1 MQWANQITYGFQ
13 QLPTMHRN
21 IFWDISAKAR
31 ALQTPQRITP
41 ATMPFQLQKCQKN
54 YTCLLHSLPLP
65 FFMLVDH
72 FLEQLC
78 FFFGNFLSSK
88 KCCDKPWRDPSNVRS
103 TKYRDSSACTWFL
116 LELKQKPL
124 HPHWQCILFH
134 TFSVQPY
141 KSWIFSSQAVPDI
154 TLQVPRS

>member
-21 IFWDISAKAR
+21 IFWDISAKR
-31 ALQTPQRITP
+31 AHCKHRENYNRHHAIP
-41 ATMPFQLQKCQKN
+41 LQKCQKN

-78 FFFGNFLSSK
+78 FFFGNFLTPK
-88 KCCDKPWRDPSNVRS
+88 KCGDKARQCPV
-103 TKYRDSSACTWFL
+103 KCTVHKITGFL
-116 LELKQKPL
+116 CL
-124 HPHWQCILFH
+124 HLFL
-134 TFSVQPY
+134 
-141 KSWIFSSQAVPDI
+141 WN
-154 TLQVPRS
+154 

>member
-21 IFWDISAKAR
+21 IFGTFPQKR
-31 ALQTPQRITP
+31 AHCKHRENYNRHHTIP
-41 ATMPFQLQKCQKN
+41 LQKCQKN

-78 FFFGNFLSSK
+78 FFLEIFFPPRNAVINPGS
-88 KCCDKPWRDPSNVRS
+88 DPSNVRS
-103 TKYRDSSACTWFL
+103 TKYRDSSACTCSFGIKTETVASSL
-116 LELKQKPL
+116 AMYP
-124 HPHWQCILFH
+124 FR